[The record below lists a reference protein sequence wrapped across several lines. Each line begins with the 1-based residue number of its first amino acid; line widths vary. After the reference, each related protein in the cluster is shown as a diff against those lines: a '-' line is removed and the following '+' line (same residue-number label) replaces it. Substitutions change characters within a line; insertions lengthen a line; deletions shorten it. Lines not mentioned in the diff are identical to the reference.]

1 MEQTKF
7 IKMILNIMSPISEI
21 STNAND
27 KYIGLYKSSVMFG
40 KILEN
45 KVFLLNY
52 TNKFAEVENS
62 LITSLLKP
70 ELERDKADLDM
81 FLLEVTKAWWFA
93 LGKKINILN
102 MNEILKNI

>member
-1 MEQTKF
+1 MRTINILVYTKVV
-7 IKMILNIMSPISEI
+7 LCL
-21 STNAND
+21 AR
-27 KYIGLYKSSVMFG
+27 Y
-40 KILEN
+40 LEN

-62 LITSLLKP
+62 LITRLLKP
-70 ELERDKADLDM
+70 ELEIDKADLDM